1 MTKATKGYPDGRRL
15 IGGHFPPAVAI
26 QLNVLAAE
34 QDTTVQAM
42 LTVALDLLFQKH
54 RKPSIEKLVEGK

>member
-1 MTKATKGYPDGRRL
+1 MSKAPKGYPDGRRL

-34 QDTTVQAM
+34 QDMTVQAM
-42 LTVALDLLFQKH
+42 LSSALDLLFAKH
-54 RKPSIEKLVEGK
+54 RKPSIGKLTESE